1 MVQLIFYHVAGARS
15 TQLDVVPL
23 GEHRELILGRAAS
36 AAVRFDPRHDLQ
48 VARHHARITW
58 NVQDGTGFL
67 LTDLGSRSGT
77 FVNGRRVEGAVVLGK
92 KDAIQFGEGGPMVE
106 ISWETVPRQILEAF
120 GDGER
125 LDEELGG
132 RLTT

>member
-1 MVQLIFYHVAGARS
+1 MVQLVLYHVAGARS
-15 TQLDVVPL
+15 TQVDIVPL

-36 AAVRFDPRHDLQ
+36 AAIRFDPRLDVQ
-48 VARHHARITW
+48 VARYHARITW
-58 NVQDGTGFL
+58 NVHDGTGFL
-67 LTDLGSRSGT
+67 LTDLGSRAGT

-92 KDAIQFGEGGPMVE
+92 KDAIQLGEGGPMVE

-132 RLTT
+132 HLTS